1 MTLHELATNAVKY
14 GALSSN
20 TGQLCISWKTSRGSR
35 LLLTWEERATL
46 AQVPARRGSGFG
58 MQLIDKGVRHNL
70 GGDTKVEFRPTGLY
84 VELNVPLEP
93 SKEPRMK
100 SQKVPAEPV

>member
-1 MTLHELATNAVKY
+1 
-14 GALSSN
+14 LSSN
-20 TGQLCISWKTSRGSR
+20 TGQLGISWKTARGSR

-46 AQVPARRGSGFG
+46 AQAPARRNSGFG

-100 SQKVPAEPV
+100 PQTVSAESV